1 MQMIRPWDRL
11 RLPRG
16 WSELLEPPPPIPAS
30 LPAHL
35 PAPLS
40 GSASRHPWGQLRLP
54 EGWSELLEPP
64 PPIPASLPAQ
74 LPAPL
79 SGSASQRSW
88 DQLRLHEGWSEILE
102 SPASIHALSQQPA
115 PPALPAPASIP
126 SSRRARQRVPRG
138 WSDLQEPVLP
148 ANPNPEPP
156 PQHPNSWIFVESALL
171 FHHHLERYGCPVVEA
186 HCLGL
191 MDLPCPH
198 CHALFFQGENQS
210 CCMKGTVHVPE
221 AEVPS
226 HLHDLITSPDVMPL
240 IRVYNMA
247 LSMASTGH
255 KNVSPG
261 WGMFTLGGK
270 TFHRLSA
277 NYRNPCGPPNFAQIF
292 MLDTTAATARRL
304 EVFRSQGQRSSG
316 AALQADVL
324 SQLHDFLIAV
334 NPWIMQFRT
343 AGCDVEELSWRSCG
357 SGVLDGMGLGAMV
370 SGSGSRE
377 IVIRVCQGAGESDV
391 IRNIP
396 DDHHLYHPL
405 AYVLLF
411 PTGVGGWSSGM
422 SRKHFDGTDAGSLT
436 LSAWAH
442 YIIQR
447 RVGGLSHLQSCGPLT
462 SEFWCDVWAQVESRN
477 LGYLRRPQIQATIRA
492 GRYSSVVACVER
504 NGPLV
509 SEGVPIIM
517 PASFVGSPKW
527 YRRLYHDAMALPIN
541 LGHPD
546 IFLTMTC
553 NPQWSEIQDH
563 LPPGAD
569 PLDHP
574 DLVARVFYAK
584 WKALLRDIVEDA
596 IFGEV
601 LGFCW
606 RVEWQFRGW
615 PHVHCMIILRH
626 KIMSPHQ
633 VDGLVSAEIPDPV
646 MFPELH
652 QMVCQFMIHGPFC
665 GDARPTARCR
675 QKDAHVCRWRFPK
688 DRSESTIICSN
699 QFPIYRR
706 RQRFTAVVR
715 RQRISDEWVAP
726 YNGLLL
732 LRYRCH
738 LNLEVTNESRLS
750 DLGLNAAS
758 DMLAP
763 ESHQILFQVRL
774 QATR

>member
-1 MQMIRPWDRL
+1 
-11 RLPRG
+11 
-16 WSELLEPPPPIPAS
+16 
-30 LPAHL
+30 
-35 PAPLS
+35 
-40 GSASRHPWGQLRLP
+40 
-54 EGWSELLEPP
+54 
-64 PPIPASLPAQ
+64 
-74 LPAPL
+74 
-79 SGSASQRSW
+79 
-88 DQLRLHEGWSEILE
+88 
-102 SPASIHALSQQPA
+102 
-115 PPALPAPASIP
+115 
-126 SSRRARQRVPRG
+126 
-138 WSDLQEPVLP
+138 
-148 ANPNPEPP
+148 
-156 PQHPNSWIFVESALL
+156 
-171 FHHHLERYGCPVVEA
+171 
-186 HCLGL
+186 
-191 MDLPCPH
+191 
-198 CHALFFQGENQS
+198 
-210 CCMKGTVHVPE
+210 MKGTVHVP
-221 AEVPS
+221 VPLVPP
-226 HLHDLITSPDVMPL
+226 HLHALITSPEVMRL

-255 KNVSPG
+255 RNESPG

-277 NYRNPCGPPNFAQIF
+277 NYRNPCGPPNFAQIY
-292 MLDTTAATARRL
+292 MLDTTAATTRRL
-304 EVFRSQGQRSSG
+304 EVFRSQGLRSSG

-324 SQLHDFLIAV
+324 TQLHLMLIEV
-334 NPWIMQFRT
+334 NPWIMQFRS
-343 AGCDVEELSWRSCG
+343 AGCDVEELLWHSCG
-357 SGVLDGMGLGAMV
+357 PVALDGLGLGAMI
-370 SGSGSRE
+370 SGSGPRD
-377 IVIRVCQGAGESDV
+377 IVIRVSQGGGAEDL

-422 SRKHFDGTDAGSLT
+422 CRVHIDGSDAGSLT

-442 YIIQR
+442 FIIQR

-462 SEFWCDVWAQVESRN
+462 CEFWCDVWAQVESRN
-477 LGYLRRPQIQATIRA
+477 LGFLRRPQTQATVRA
-492 GRYSSVVACVER
+492 GRFSSVVACIQR

-509 SEGVPIIM
+509 SEGTPVIM
-517 PASFVGSPKW
+517 PSTFVGSPQW
-527 YRRLYHDAMALPIN
+527 YRCLYHDAMALPTN

-553 NPQWSEIQDH
+553 NPQWSEIQEN
-563 LPPGAD
+563 LPPGGD

-584 WKALLRDIVEDA
+584 WKALLHDIFDAA

-615 PHVHCMIILRH
+615 PHVHCMIILKR
-626 KIMSPHQ
+626 KILSAHQ

-652 QMVCQFMIHGPFC
+652 QVVCEFMIHGPFC

-675 QKDAHVCRWRFPK
+675 QKDAQVCRWRFPK

-706 RQRFTAVVR
+706 RQRFSAVVR
-715 RQRISDEWVAP
+715 RQVISDEWVAP

-738 LNLEVTNESRLS
+738 INVEVRCVCPDLSWVSLLPQVCSHLKVTKYCFKYVFKRPDAATIVIDEIDHYLSSRVLS
-750 DLGLNAAS
+750 AGEAAWRILGLRLHQEFPPVCRLDLHLPSLHRVVFDAQDSDNAMERVAAQTS
-758 DMLAP
+758 TLI
-763 ESHQILFQVRL
+763 QWFRL
-774 QATR
+774 NQREVGALQFR